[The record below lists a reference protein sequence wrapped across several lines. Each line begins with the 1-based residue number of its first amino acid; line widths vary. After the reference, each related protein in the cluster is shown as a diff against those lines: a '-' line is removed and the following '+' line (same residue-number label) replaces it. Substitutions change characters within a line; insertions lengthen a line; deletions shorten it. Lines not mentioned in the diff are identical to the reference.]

1 MSAPKRL
8 IEEGTAIDRALLRA
22 GRDDRPSADYERR
35 VIAAASAVPVASAS
49 TLARPTLFARLAR
62 PRIMIVAAIAASAA
76 VFATR
81 ERTSSPKIAASPVM
95 VEAPV
100 SQPAEPRLEEP
111 ESPHVV
117 AVATPDSLPSAPMP
131 STPPVLPKV
140 APPSSTPV
148 AVVVP
153 ARETNPFPAQP
164 AAGSSLQREVEL
176 LDAVKRSLRTGTP
189 ADAARALDAYDAEFP
204 NGTLKPESGFLRLRV
219 LLAKGDRAAAVA
231 LGDELLSR
239 HPNSV
244 HAKRIRAAL
253 AADAGERAPSS
264 TLPR

>member
-35 VIAAASAVPVASAS
+35 VLAASSAVTIASAS
-49 TLARPTLFARLAR
+49 ALARPTLFARLAR
-62 PRIMIVAAIAASAA
+62 PRTVIVAAIAASAA

-81 ERTSSPKIAASPVM
+81 ERTSSPKMAASPVM

-100 SQPAEPRLEEP
+100 SPPAEPRLEEP
-111 ESPHVV
+111 ESEPVV
-117 AVATPDSLPSAPMP
+117 AVATPDSLPSAPPP
-131 STPPVLPKV
+131 SRLPVLAKV
-140 APPSSTPV
+140 APPSPPV
-148 AVVVP
+148 AP
-153 ARETNPFPAQP
+153 APKIDPVPAQP
-164 AAGSSLQREVEL
+164 VAGSSLHREVEL

-204 NGTLKPESGFLRLRV
+204 NGTLKPESGFLRIRV

-253 AADAGERAPSS
+253 AADS